1 MILQSIIEWFGPL
14 YSSWP
19 GYLVLAALIFLD
31 RAAFIGIVLPGEL
44 FLAIGGVFAGRGQ
57 LSVALVI
64 VIGACAGV
72 LGEVT
77 SYWLGRRY
85 GVRIT
90 RHLPLA
96 NRFNKHLKQARD
108 YFRRNGGKTV
118 FIGRYVSVV
127 GTFLPFVAGMS
138 KMSFGRFLAFDVVAV
153 TLWAGAVTIVGYTL
167 NSQIELVDKILSQ
180 FGWALLAAVVLF
192 VGGRIAWKRRDRII
206 KWAG

>member
-1 MILQSIIEWFGPL
+1 MILGSIVEWVGPIF
-14 YSSWP
+14 SSWH

-31 RAAFIGIVLPGEL
+31 RAAFIGIVLSGEL
-44 FLAIGGVFAGRGQ
+44 ILAVGGIFAGRGQ

-85 GVRIT
+85 GVHIT
-90 RHLPLA
+90 RRLPFA
-96 NRFNKHLKQARD
+96 NRFNKHLAGTRD

-118 FIGRYVSVV
+118 FVGRYVSVV

-138 KMSFGRFLAFDVVAV
+138 KMEFRRFLPFDVAAV
-153 TLWAGAVTIVGYTL
+153 TLWASAVTLIGYTL
-167 NSQIELVDKILSQ
+167 NSQIELVDRILSQ
-180 FGWALLAAVVLF
+180 FGWALLAAVLLL

>member
-1 MILQSIIEWFGPL
+1 MILRSIIEWFGPL
-14 YSSWP
+14 YSSWA
-19 GYLVLAALIFLD
+19 GYLVLATLIFLD
-31 RAAFIGIVLPGEL
+31 RAAFIGIFLSGEL
-44 FLAIGGVFAGRGQ
+44 FLAIGGVYAGRGQ
-57 LSVALVI
+57 LSLALVL

-90 RHLPLA
+90 RRLPLA
-96 NRFNKHLKQARD
+96 NRFNKHLDKAGD

-118 FIGRYVSVV
+118 FVGRYVSVV

-138 KMSFGRFLAFDVVAV
+138 KMAFGRFLAFDAVAV
-153 TLWAGAVTIVGYTL
+153 TLWAAAVTMIGYTL
-167 NSQIELVDKILSQ
+167 NSQIELIDRTLSQ
-180 FGWALLAAVVLF
+180 FGWALLAAVVLA
-192 VGGRIAWKRRDRII
+192 VGVRIAWKRRDRIL

>member
-1 MILQSIIEWFGPL
+1 MIRSIIEWLGPL
-14 YSSWP
+14 YSSWF

-31 RAAFIGIVLPGEL
+31 RAAFIGVVLSGEV

-57 LSVALVI
+57 LSLALVI
-64 VIGACAGV
+64 AIGACAGV

-90 RHLPLA
+90 RHLPFA

-118 FIGRYVSVV
+118 FVGRYVSVV

-138 KMSFGRFLAFDVVAV
+138 NMSFGRFLAFDVVAV
-153 TLWAGAVTIVGYTL
+153 TLWASAVTTLGYTL
-167 NSQIELVDKILSQ
+167 NSQIDLVDKILSQ
-180 FGWALLAAVVLF
+180 FGWALLAAVVLL

-206 KWAG
+206 KWAS

>member
-1 MILQSIIEWFGPL
+1 MIRSIIEWLGPL
-14 YSSWP
+14 YSSWS

-31 RAAFIGIVLPGEL
+31 RAAFIGVFLSGEV

-57 LSVALVI
+57 LSLALVI
-64 VIGACAGV
+64 AIGECAGV
-72 LGEVT
+72 VGEVT

-90 RHLPLA
+90 RHLPFA
-96 NRFNKHLKQARD
+96 NRFNKHLKDARD
-108 YFRRNGGKTV
+108 YFHRNGGKTV
-118 FIGRYVSVV
+118 FVGRYVSVV

-138 KMSFGRFLAFDVVAV
+138 KMSFGRFLAFDVLAV
-153 TLWAGAVTIVGYTL
+153 TLWASAVTMLGYTL

-180 FGWALLAAVVLF
+180 FGWALLAAVVLL

-206 KWAG
+206 KWAS